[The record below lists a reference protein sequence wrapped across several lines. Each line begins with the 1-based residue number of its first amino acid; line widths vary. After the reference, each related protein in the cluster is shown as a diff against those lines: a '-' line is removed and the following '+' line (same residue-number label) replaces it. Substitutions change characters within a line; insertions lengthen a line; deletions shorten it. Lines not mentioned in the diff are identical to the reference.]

1 MTLPGRA
8 PMLRRG
14 WRGVRR
20 RCAEAGG
27 ACVEAGGAC
36 TDAGGACAD
45 AAGKPIATNPVSSAE
60 VELVA
65 IDPGVLVP
73 VQAATV
79 PLSMCQDPATLATY
93 LATNKRAFFAVNK
106 AKWDKKSGRTEGVAR
121 EAPARATDPE
131 YEAYCKPDDRDRKKT
146 ASLAGFR
153 TYLKATLGRVGFLI
167 SRLLN
172 PMRAVHRWREAR
184 TRMRALARLA
194 DQNLGDAGG

>member
-1 MTLPGRA
+1 MAKPTTRVYATTAANGIYLDKDGRHDLKV
-8 PMLRRG
+8 PKG
-14 WRGVRR
+14 
-20 RCAEAGG
+20 
-27 ACVEAGGAC
+27 
-36 TDAGGACAD
+36 
-45 AAGKPIATNPVSSAE
+45 SAE

-65 IDPGVLVP
+65 VDPGALVP